1 MELKNETRES
11 FIFHAEYIAD
21 IPEELQPQY
30 AMYAINYALKGI
42 EPELEDWRD
51 IKMWNAIKS
60 RIDGEAEQYEAT
72 IKARAAAGRNHKG
85 NQYTRKNQEE
95 PQPEEPQNPNN
106 NDLEQNG
113 TKWNKAEQ
121 NGTNGTVFE
130 FESEFEHESERE
142 NELVAENAPGRETP
156 SAIYYSNRIYKVFHE
171 AGLPCARNNNLS
183 FFQRDFKNA
192 MAYIHKSDTLRRIPP
207 EDIIKAC
214 ENYAQTVNDPRSF
227 ITGKYSFE
235 RLVTFKNFVDYLP
248 ENYVPDNF
256 IDKKAGTPEAKT
268 TRDWKDICPHCGTKS
283 MTWDNQA
290 QKFICHKCGKEFEY
304 EEVNQ

>member
-21 IPEELQPQY
+21 VPEELQPQY

-72 IKARAAAGRNHKG
+72 IKARAAAGRSHKG

-95 PQPEEPQNPNN
+95 PNN

-113 TKWNKAEQ
+113 TKWNKMEQ
-121 NGTNGTVFE
+121 NGTNGTVFVFDNE
-130 FESEFEHESERE
+130 FVNEHE
-142 NELVAENAPGRETP
+142 NETESDAENAPPRETP
-156 SAIYYSNRIYKVFHE
+156 SAIYYSNRIYKVFHD
-171 AGLPCARNNNLS
+171 AGLPCARNNSIS

-192 MAYIHKSDTLRRIPP
+192 MAYLHKTPGLEHLHSDDVIA
-207 EDIIKAC
+207 AC
-214 ENYAQTVNDPRSF
+214 ENYARTVNDPASF
-227 ITGKYSFE
+227 ITGKYSFD
-235 RLVTFKNFVDYLP
+235 RFVTFKNFVDFLPDNYDP
-248 ENYVPDNF
+248 ENF
-256 IDKKAGTPEAKT
+256 TDKKQAAADLPKTKPKAK
-268 TRDWKDICPHCGTKS
+268 WKDECPACHQVALE
-283 MTWDNQA
+283 WDNA
-290 QKFICHKCGKEFEY
+290 TESYRCTKCGKVYAY
-304 EEVNQ
+304 EELAGGYR

>member
-11 FIFHAEYIAD
+11 FIFHAEYIED
-21 IPEELQPQY
+21 LPEENKAEFLMY
-30 AMYAINYALKGI
+30 IYNYAIKGI
-42 EPELEDWRD
+42 EPELSSFAKSVWLK
-51 IKMWNAIKS
+51 IKR
-60 RIDGEAEQYEAT
+60 RIDGEAEAWEETKKQRSESGRLGGQRSAEARRS
-72 IKARAAAGRNHKG
+72 KMK
-85 NQYTRKNQEE
+85 
-95 PQPEEPQNPNN
+95 QNEAPLQNN
-106 NDLEQNG
+106 EANEAPLQNA
-113 TKWNKAEQ
+113 KQDEANEAVS
-121 NGTNGTVFE
+121 VFVNE
-130 FESEFEHESERE
+130 FVSESESET
-142 NELVAENAPGRETP
+142 ELVAKADAPGRETP
-156 SAIYYSNRIYKVFHE
+156 SVTDYSNKIYKVFHE
-171 AGLPCARNNNLS
+171 ADLPCARNNPVS

-256 IDKKAGTPEAKT
+256 IDKKASTPEAKT

>member
-51 IKMWNAIKS
+51 VKMWNSIKN

-95 PQPEEPQNPNN
+95 PQNPNN

-113 TKWNKAEQ
+113 TKWNKMEQ
-121 NGTNGTVFE
+121 DGTNGTVSV
-130 FESEFEHESERE
+130 FESEFVSESETE
-142 NELVAENAPGRETP
+142 NEFVPAASAPGRETP
-156 SAIYYSNRIYKVFHE
+156 SVVDYSNRIYEIFHE
-171 AGLPCARNNNLS
+171 AGLPCARNNPIS
-183 FFQRDFKNA
+183 FLQRDFKNA
-192 MAYIHKSDTLRRIPP
+192 MAYIHKSDTLRKIPP
-207 EDIIKAC
+207 DDIIAAC
-214 ENYAQTVNDPRSF
+214 RNYAKTVNDPRSF

-256 IDKKAGTPEAKT
+256 IDEKKAEAEPKAAN
-268 TRDWKDICPHCGTKS
+268 RVWKDTCPVCGTRRLSWNNQEQKYTCDHCGRK
-283 MTWDNQA
+283 
-290 QKFICHKCGKEFEY
+290 FEY
-304 EEVNQ
+304 EEVNK

>member
-1 MELKNETRES
+1 MEVRES

-42 EPELEDWRD
+42 EPELTDWRD
-51 IKMWNAIKS
+51 VKMWNSIKN

-95 PQPEEPQNPNN
+95 PKN

-113 TKWNKAEQ
+113 TEWNKMEQ
-121 NGTNGTVFE
+121 DGTNGTVSV
-130 FESEFEHESERE
+130 FESEFVSEHETE
-142 NELVAENAPGRETP
+142 NEFVPAASAPGRETP
-156 SAIYYSNRIYKVFHE
+156 SVVDYSNRIYEVFHE
-171 AGLPCARNNNLS
+171 AGLPCARNNPIS
-183 FFQRDFKNA
+183 FLQRDFKNA
-192 MAYIHKSDTLRRIPP
+192 MAFIHKTDTLRKIPP
-207 EDIIKAC
+207 DDIIAAC
-214 ENYAQTVNDPRSF
+214 KNYAKTVNDPRSF
-227 ITGKYSFE
+227 INGKYSFE

-256 IDKKAGTPEAKT
+256 IDEKKAEDAAKT
-268 TRDWKDICPHCGTKS
+268 VPKKAWQYTCIKCGAKA
-283 MTWDNQA
+283 MGWDNEK
-290 QKFICHKCGKEFEY
+290 QKYRCTQCGREFKY
-304 EEVNQ
+304 EEVNR